1 MLNLERILQRS
12 GKNTEILFT
21 MPRGSRHKP
30 HRQHHKQTVKDSGDS
45 DEGENT
51 RYGPELLPEAKIE
64 GKRGRDEG
72 KVEFLRDRHEIQKRK
87 SQPQPRELGPGSSSA
102 TYFSAKKK
110 RGEPTEVVEAD
121 ASADRWNGGEAQGDA
136 LSLLAYLHCSKD
148 KDLKTDS
155 ESSDRNVGVGDDK
168 DDARIEDKGK
178 RLMKGKGSDTGS
190 GSTKPS
196 AIDTPDLLQA
206 NPNVKSGRTKGSR
219 RRETQESLLDQ
230 GNSSR
235 LAEESPL
242 LEKAIS
248 DALNT
253 MKLVSGRSG
262 TKGRWDKGLPKKE
275 LKEPDEG
282 ALGRDVEWSSDREK
296 KVRISKPEKATGS
309 LAVPLKNFEGNRK
322 QVLEKDGFPEET
334 LLKQEQKHPEW
345 QLQDDLRNIE
355 LEKELENRI
364 QRRRD
369 ESGERDRWRDDDRDG
384 EGKRFY
390 RDDRQR
396 DDRFK
401 DQRQRDDEHKDDKYR
416 DDRNKDDKHREEKDI
431 EDRYKDDKLQDIK
444 HRERRPSRDAVAD
457 KYDSKHSREGSRVS
471 DSRYKESK
479 HYDSD
484 RDYSSHR
491 DERYSQ
497 SRDQRDQGRLS
508 RTHEDSR
515 ETKDCRNKF
524 TAGEGDG
531 RGLDTGHQDDNLDH
545 EKPSLVLLS
554 SQAGDS
560 IDDKQNKR
568 LRGIG
573 SDTDREEYRFK
584 LKHSE
589 SESKDKLA
597 EEKPQ
602 RTRNDRLRRNIDQLH
617 GHSREPGRLH
627 CKNKAEKKLDGHRD
641 ESPLG
646 SARSSAYDDRTSP
659 VLSHV
664 ESSPKANGRF
674 SPPVNAMRKSP
685 SYIHDL
691 GHSLMYDKT
700 SHKNKSESGNNLSG
714 AIGMHH
720 QASRSWVC
728 VDASNND
735 KQQSSADGIGGR
747 EPQGICKSSDDH
759 RRSPSTE
766 RGHDSQMNSSF
777 ANEFSRASSTYASGS
792 RVGGPSDSRRIP
804 SSGTSVSSERP
815 SKGRRLE
822 EAPSGRSDWTAHST
836 PMTRAMGSPIRPQL
850 PSLTSRPS
858 GVLPPPPPFRPGIDN
873 PAILGPSSTG
883 FEEVTATRD
892 QRRTDR
898 QVGGHFK
905 REAMGGTG
913 QDVWK
918 GVGNWNS
925 LSQGQGPGNMFIP
938 FQHHMGGHPHGGF
951 LNMPQQFPGPP
962 LFGIRPS
969 PDMGGVRYHM
979 RDGGD
984 AFPGH
989 NRTFG
994 WQRQADDVCGP
1005 HMQVPLHAW
1014 DGPTSY
1020 GEESHVY
1027 GRPARDQIV
1036 QGVGARSW
1044 DRGTDMW
1051 KVNTRDTDES
1061 WGGPQ
1066 LPRSRPEK
1074 IRRERSPTESIEIK
1088 RSDDCPPKIIS
1099 ENQSSTLPSN
1109 VPKPCKTKR
1118 EKMSVYLSKL
1128 DISAGLAGPELY
1140 NDCVRTIDLKENAF
1154 SISDAAVMMD
1164 ENTEAAID
1172 NFHLEVDADAE
1183 ALLNSLNMQSKF
1195 FPSLPRDTFERALTL
1210 YKNDHV
1216 KIKSYASP
1224 GANDPHKVFVA
1235 SESSKESF
1243 CHTKLYDKTNAD
1255 VDVTV
1260 VCYNTSTDVT
1270 SAIEF
1275 TNPLEYAVKNN
1286 TQTDQ
1291 ENSHMV
1297 LQDDAKMNNSISPS
1311 QNIPI
1316 FDVKE
1321 PMVNVK
1327 DADILGLGCNTN
1339 SKGCSEHP
1347 LDDVNTGMFSA
1358 ECEDG
1363 VTDPELVDSHDPRG
1377 FSEEPNLNIAVSP
1390 EELTYGINSMHVSK
1404 VPVDPVDAIV
1414 LSEEQANIVGPLQV
1428 NNVPYLIKQ
1437 NISILNTEEH
1447 KTMSNRRTANIDFR
1461 VTENSSRDFPVPID
1475 SPTEIAVTNK
1485 AAAFLETSSS
1495 ISMKLVRECEGESH
1509 SISMMPNSETVSQVS
1524 EFHERCDNVELDTVN
1539 VGCLD
1544 PNQQDV
1550 DLCGEAGIQQDESP
1564 GNTET
1569 ALENAVESV
1578 DSKIGIRNFSPYNLP
1593 GSTR

>member
-1 MLNLERILQRS
+1 
-12 GKNTEILFT
+12 
-21 MPRGSRHKP
+21 
-30 HRQHHKQTVKDSGDS
+30 VKDSGDS

-72 KVEFLRDRHEIQKRK
+72 KVDFPRDRHEIQKRK

-102 TYFSAKKK
+102 TYFSVKKK
-110 RGEPTEVVEAD
+110 RGEPTEVIEAD
-121 ASADRWNGGEAQGDA
+121 ASVVSPPPLSADRWNGGEAQGDA

-155 ESSDRNVGVGDDK
+155 ESSDRNAGIGDDK

-178 RLMKGKGSDTGS
+178 RSMKGKGPDTGS
-190 GSTKPS
+190 GSSKPS
-196 AIDTPDLLQA
+196 VIDTPDLLQA
-206 NPNVKSGRTKGSR
+206 NPNVKSGRIKGSR
-219 RRETQESLLDQ
+219 RRETQESIVDQ

-253 MKLVSGRSG
+253 GKLVSVRSG

-275 LKEPDEG
+275 FKDPDEG
-282 ALGRDVEWSSDREK
+282 ALGHDVEWSSDREK
-296 KVRISKPEKATGS
+296 KVRNLKPEKATGS
-309 LAVPLKNFEGNRK
+309 LAVPLRNFEGNRK
-322 QVLEKDGFPEET
+322 QVLEKDGFPEEA

-390 RDDRQR
+390 RDDPQR
-396 DDRFK
+396 DERLK
-401 DQRQRDDEHKDDKYR
+401 DQRQKDDEHKDDKHR
-416 DDRNKDDKHREEKDI
+416 DDKHKDDKYREEKDI
-431 EDRYKDDKLQDIK
+431 EDRYKDDKLQDNK
-444 HRERRPSRDAVAD
+444 HRERRLSREGVAD
-457 KYDSKHSREGSRVS
+457 KYDNKHSREGSRVA
-471 DSRYKESK
+471 DSRYKENK

-491 DERYSQ
+491 DDRYSQ
-497 SRDQRDQGRLS
+497 NRDQRDQGRLS

-515 ETKDCRNKF
+515 ETKDCRNKV
-524 TAGEGDG
+524 TVAEGDG
-531 RGLDTGHQDDNLDH
+531 RGLDTGHQDENLDH
-545 EKPSLVLLS
+545 EKLPLVLLN
-554 SQAGDS
+554 SQAGDG
-560 IDDKQNKR
+560 IDDKQIKR

-584 LKHSE
+584 FKHLE

-602 RTRNDRLRRNIDQLH
+602 RTRNDRLRRNIEQLR

-627 CKNKAEKKLDGHRD
+627 CKNKAEKKLDIHRD

-646 SARSSAYDDRTSP
+646 SARSSAYDGRTSP

-664 ESSPKANGRF
+664 ESSPKTNGGF
-674 SPPVNAMRKSP
+674 SPPVNVMRKSP
-685 SYIHDL
+685 SSYIHEL
-691 GHSLMYDKT
+691 GHSLSYEKT
-700 SHKNKSESGNNLSG
+700 SHKSKSETGNSLSG
-714 AIGMHH
+714 AIGIHH
-720 QASRSWVC
+720 QASKSWLC
-728 VDASNND
+728 VDAPNND
-735 KQQSSADGIGGR
+735 KQQFAADGIGCR

-766 RGHDSQMNSSF
+766 RGHDSQINSSF
-777 ANEFSRASSTYASGS
+777 TNEFSKASSTYASGS
-792 RVGGPSDSRRIP
+792 RVGGHPDSRRIP
-804 SSGTSVSSERP
+804 SSGTSASSERP

-836 PMTRAMGSPIRPQL
+836 PMTRAMGSPIRPQV

-883 FEEVTATRD
+883 FEEVTAIRD
-892 QRRTDR
+892 QRRADR

-905 REAMGGTG
+905 REVMGGTG

-951 LNMPQQFPGPP
+951 LNMAQQFPGPP

-984 AFPGH
+984 AFSGH

-1005 HMQVPLHAW
+1005 HIQVPLHGW

-1020 GEESHVY
+1020 GEEPHVY

-1051 KVNTRDTDES
+1051 KVNARDTDES

-1088 RSDDCPPKIIS
+1088 RSDDCPPKIIT
-1099 ENQSSTLPSN
+1099 ENQSSTLASN

-1118 EKMSVYLSKL
+1118 ERMSGYLSKL

-1140 NDCVRTIDLKENAF
+1140 NDCVRTIDSKENVI

-1164 ENTEAAID
+1164 WNTEVAID
-1172 NFHLEVDADAE
+1172 NFQLEVDADAE
-1183 ALLNSLNMQSKF
+1183 AILNSLNMQSKF
-1195 FPSLPRDTFERALTL
+1195 FPSLPRDTFERALAH
-1210 YKNDHV
+1210 YKNAYV
-1216 KIKSYASP
+1216 EIKLEPVAKSYTSH
-1224 GANDPHKVFVA
+1224 GANDLHKVIVA

-1255 VDVTV
+1255 IDVTV
-1260 VCYNTSTDVT
+1260 VCDNTSTDVAST
-1270 SAIEF
+1270 IEF
-1275 TNPLEYAVKNN
+1275 TNSLEHAVKNN

-1291 ENSHMV
+1291 ENPYMV

-1311 QNIPI
+1311 QNSQI

-1327 DADILGLGCNTN
+1327 AADILLLGGNTN
-1339 SKGCSEHP
+1339 SKVCSEHP
-1347 LDDVNTGMFSA
+1347 LDDVNIRMFSA
-1358 ECEDG
+1358 EPEDG
-1363 VTDPELVDSHDPRG
+1363 VSDPELVDGHDPVG
-1377 FSEEPNLNIAVSP
+1377 FSEEPNLSTTVSP
-1390 EELTYGINSMHVSK
+1390 EELTYGINSVHVSK
-1404 VPVDPVDAIV
+1404 VPADPADATV
-1414 LSEEQANIVGPLQV
+1414 FSEEQANNVDPMHT
-1428 NNVPYLIKQ
+1428 NNAPSLVKR
-1437 NISILNTEEH
+1437 NISKLNMEED
-1447 KTMSNRRTANIDFR
+1447 KTMSNRHTGNTDFR
-1461 VTENSSRDFPVPID
+1461 VTERSPRDFPVPID
-1475 SPTEIAVTNK
+1475 SCTEIADSNN
-1485 AAAFLETSSS
+1485 AAAFLETASLL
-1495 ISMKLVRECEGESH
+1495 SMKLVRECEGESH
-1509 SISMMPNSETVSQVS
+1509 SNSMMFDSETVSQVR
-1524 EFHERCDNVELDTVN
+1524 EFHERHDNVELDTVS
-1539 VGCLD
+1539 VRCLD
-1544 PNQQDV
+1544 PNQQDE
-1550 DLCGEAGIQQDESP
+1550 DLCGEAGIQQDELP

>member
-1 MLNLERILQRS
+1 
-12 GKNTEILFT
+12 
-21 MPRGSRHKP
+21 MPRGSRHKS
-30 HRQHHKQTVKDSGDS
+30 HRQHHKQSVKDSGDS
-45 DEGENT
+45 DDGENT

-72 KVEFLRDRHEIQKRK
+72 KVEFSRDRHEIQKRK

-102 TYFSAKKK
+102 TYFSVKKK

-121 ASADRWNGGEAQGDA
+121 ASVVSPPPLSADRWNGGEAQGDA

-155 ESSDRNVGVGDDK
+155 ESSDRNAGVGDDK

-178 RLMKGKGSDTGS
+178 RSMKGKGPDTGS
-190 GSTKPS
+190 GSSKPS
-196 AIDTPDLLQA
+196 VIDTADLLQV
-206 NPNVKSGRTKGSR
+206 NPNVKSGRIKGGR
-219 RRETQESLLDQ
+219 RRETQESIVDQ

-248 DALNT
+248 DALFT
-253 MKLVSGRSG
+253 GKVGVVRSG
-262 TKGRWDKGLPKKE
+262 TRGRWDKGLPKKE
-275 LKEPDEG
+275 FKESDEG
-282 ALGRDVEWSSDREK
+282 ALGHDMEWSLDREK
-296 KVRISKPEKATGS
+296 KVRNLKPEKATGS
-309 LAVPLKNFEGNRK
+309 LAVPLRNFEGNRK
-322 QVLEKDGFPEET
+322 QVLEKDGFPEEA

-401 DQRQRDDEHKDDKYR
+401 DQRPRDDEHKDDKHR
-416 DDRNKDDKHREEKDI
+416 DDRHKDDKNREEKDI
-431 EDRYKDDKLQDIK
+431 EDHCKDDKLQDNK
-444 HRERRPSRDAVAD
+444 HRERRLSRDSVAD
-457 KYDSKHSREGSRVS
+457 KYDNKHSREGSRVA
-471 DSRYKESK
+471 DSRYKEGK

-484 RDYSSHR
+484 RDYGSHR
-491 DERYSQ
+491 DDQYSQ
-497 SRDQRDQGRLS
+497 NRDQRDQGRLS
-508 RTHEDSR
+508 HTNEDSR
-515 ETKDCRNKF
+515 ETKDCRNKVM
-524 TAGEGDG
+524 AAEVDG
-531 RGLDTGHQDDNLDH
+531 RGLDTGHQDENLDH
-545 EKPSLVLLS
+545 EKLPLVLLS
-554 SQAGDS
+554 SQAGDGVE
-560 IDDKQNKR
+560 DKQMKR
-568 LRGIG
+568 FRGIG

-584 LKHSE
+584 FKHLE

-602 RTRNDRLRRNIDQLH
+602 RTRNDRLRRNVEQLR

-646 SARSSAYDDRTSP
+646 SARSSAYDGRISP
-659 VLSHV
+659 VLSHA
-664 ESSPKANGRF
+664 ESSPKTNGRF
-674 SPPVNAMRKSP
+674 SPPVNMIQKSP
-685 SYIHDL
+685 SPYIHDL
-691 GHSLMYDKT
+691 GHSLLYEKT
-700 SHKNKSESGNNLSG
+700 SHKSKSETGNSLSG

-720 QASRSWVC
+720 QPSRNWHH

-735 KQQSSADGIGGR
+735 KQQSAEDGIECR

-766 RGHDSQMNSSF
+766 RGHDSQTNSYT
-777 ANEFSRASSTYASGS
+777 ANEFSKASSTYASGS
-792 RVGGPSDSRRIP
+792 RVGGPPDSRRIP
-804 SSGTSVSSERP
+804 SSGTSASSERP

-822 EAPSGRSDWTAHST
+822 EVPSGRSDWTAHST
-836 PMTRAMGSPIRPQL
+836 PMTRAMGSPIRPQV
-850 PSLTSRPS
+850 PSLTNRPS

-873 PAILGPSSTG
+873 PAILGPSGSG
-883 FEEVTATRD
+883 FEEVPATRD
-892 QRRTDR
+892 QRRSDR

-905 REAMGGTG
+905 RDVMGGTG

-925 LSQGQGPGNMFIP
+925 LSPGQGPGNMFIP

-951 LNMPQQFPGPP
+951 LNMTQQFPGPP

-969 PDMGGVRYHM
+969 PDMSGVRYHM

-1005 HMQVPLHAW
+1005 HIQVPLHGW

-1027 GRPARDQIV
+1027 GRPARDQIG

-1051 KVNTRDTDES
+1051 KVNARDTDDS

-1066 LPRSRPEK
+1066 LSRSRPEK
-1074 IRRERSPTESIEIK
+1074 SRRERSPTESIEIK
-1088 RSDDCPPKIIS
+1088 RSDECPPKIIT
-1099 ENQSSTLPSN
+1099 ENQSSTLASN

-1118 EKMSVYLSKL
+1118 ERMPVYLPKW

-1140 NDCVRTIDLKENAF
+1140 NDYVRTIDLKENVI
-1154 SISDAAVMMD
+1154 SISDVVMMGG
-1164 ENTEAAID
+1164 NTEAAID
-1172 NFHLEVDADAE
+1172 DFQLQVDADAE
-1183 ALLNSLNMQSKF
+1183 TLLNSLDMQSKF
-1195 FPSLPRDTFERALTL
+1195 FPSLPRDTFERALAL
-1210 YKNDHV
+1210 YKKTYVEIKLEPVD
-1216 KIKSYASP
+1216 KSYTSP
-1224 GANDPHKVFVA
+1224 GAKDLHKVIVA
-1235 SESSKESF
+1235 SESGKASF
-1243 CHTKLYDKTNAD
+1243 CHTKLYDKTNTD
-1255 VDVTV
+1255 IDETI
-1260 VCYNTSTDVT
+1260 VCDNASTDMA
-1270 SAIEF
+1270 SSIEF
-1275 TNPLEYAVKNN
+1275 PNSLEHAVKNN
-1286 TQTDQ
+1286 TETDQ
-1291 ENSHMV
+1291 ENPYMC
-1297 LQDDAKMNNSISPS
+1297 LQADEKMNNSISPS
-1311 QNIPI
+1311 QNSP
-1316 FDVKE
+1316 FFNVKE
-1321 PMVNVK
+1321 PLVNVK
-1327 DADILGLGCNTN
+1327 AADILVLGSITN
-1339 SKGCSEHP
+1339 SKVSSEHP
-1347 LDDVNTGMFSA
+1347 LDDVNTRVFSA
-1358 ECEDG
+1358 EPEDG
-1363 VTDPELVDSHDPRG
+1363 VTDPELVDNHDPIV
-1377 FSEEPNLNIAVSP
+1377 FSEESNLNTTVLS
-1390 EELTYGINSMHVSK
+1390 EELTHGINSMHVSK
-1404 VPVDPVDAIV
+1404 VPVDPLDARV
-1414 LSEEQANIVGPLQV
+1414 FSEEQAIHVDPMQANKAPSHV
-1428 NNVPYLIKQ
+1428 KR
-1437 NISILNTEEH
+1437 NISILNMEED
-1447 KTMSNRRTANIDFR
+1447 KTMTKRHTGNIDFT
-1461 VTENSSRDFPVPID
+1461 VTGNSLRDFSVPIE
-1475 SPTEIAVTNK
+1475 SCTEIADSTN
-1485 AAAFLETSSS
+1485 AAAFLETANTL
-1495 ISMKLVRECEGESH
+1495 SMKSVRECEGESH
-1509 SISMMPNSETVSQVS
+1509 STSMMLDSETVSQAC
-1524 EFHERCDNVELDTVN
+1524 EFHERNDNVELDPVS
-1539 VGCLD
+1539 VRCLD
-1544 PNQQDV
+1544 PNQNDEN
-1550 DLCGEAGIQQDESP
+1550 LCGEAGIQQDESP